1 MQGGRLR
8 SLAALAVRLTRRT
21 PSARTLQPIAIIEV
35 RFHALMYEKLT
46 PERIP
51 EIQALKNVIVAFPGF
66 ESDASSASCLQ
77 TGFCTLQCSLIQ

>member
-21 PSARTLQPIAIIEV
+21 PSARTLQPIANEV
-35 RFHALMYEKLT
+35 RFHALMYEKLA

-66 ESDASSASCLQ
+66 ESDASTASC
-77 TGFCTLQCSLIQ
+77 